1 MIIKLFQYLYKP
13 ENTIVNT
20 FYNQESGT
28 ITYIAEN
35 GTSGEIASGIHSVDM
50 AAKTVLTAFID
61 DFELL

>member
-1 MIIKLFQYLYKP
+1 MIIKLFRYLYKP
-13 ENTIVNT
+13 ENMIVNT

-35 GTSGEIASGIHSVDM
+35 GTTGEIENNIDSVDT

>member
-13 ENTIVNT
+13 DNTIVNT
-20 FYNQESGT
+20 FYNDESGT
-28 ITYIAEN
+28 ITYISEN
-35 GTSGEIASGIHSVDM
+35 GTSGEIANNIDSVDA